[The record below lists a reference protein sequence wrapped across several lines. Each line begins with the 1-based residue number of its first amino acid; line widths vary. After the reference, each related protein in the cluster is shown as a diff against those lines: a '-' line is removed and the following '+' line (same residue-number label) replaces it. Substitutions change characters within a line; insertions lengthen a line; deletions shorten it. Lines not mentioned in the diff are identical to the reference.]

1 MFKVPTNVFMPNV
14 LLQAIY
20 NAFAAPKTIKDQ
32 QKKDF
37 DEDSVKNRIPEYLA
51 LQKYLKHLL
60 ELIVEVNYIVPDV
73 FATYRDY
80 RAKLDTRRKANA
92 TIKGIAGTST
102 SQASLS

>member
-20 NAFAAPKTIKDQ
+20 NAFAAPKTIKYQ

-37 DEDSVKNRIPEYLA
+37 DEDSVKNRILEYLA
-51 LQKYLKHLL
+51 LQKYLEHLL
-60 ELIVEVNYIVPDV
+60 ELIVEVNRIVLDV

-80 RAKLDTRRKANA
+80 RAKLDARRKANA
-92 TIKGIAGTST
+92 TIKAGTST